1 MSQNDAGASLPNK
14 MGGIVPHGNRVVII
28 IVAGLVVVGG
38 IAALV
43 FRTTRNAPVQTT
55 GVDARSPATE
65 PPVTAPPVANRPKPA
80 TPPPAASGAS
90 PAPAPPKPEA
100 APTTGTLVLESDT
113 PDTTVFID
121 RKFLGTAPQT
131 LRDLAPGEHQ
141 LIFSPTGQDSIRMT
155 VEVEPGKKTIVAR
168 FKEVQL
174 DEKVEVVHK
183 HAIGSCR
190 GTLKASP
197 NGLTYDTKNAEDAF
211 TVPLT
216 SPETFAMNYVEKNL
230 KVKLK
235 GGKTYT
241 FAEPDGT
248 AEKLYAF
255 HQAVDKA
262 RQRLL
267 SGRRP

>member
-1 MSQNDAGASLPNK
+1 MDSRSSGPAS
-14 MGGIVPHGNRVVII
+14 
-28 IVAGLVVVGG
+28 
-38 IAALV
+38 
-43 FRTTRNAPVQTT
+43 
-55 GVDARSPATE
+55 
-65 PPVTAPPVANRPKPA
+65 PVTAPSAANRPKPA
-80 TPPPAASGAS
+80 A
-90 PAPAPPKPEA
+90 PAPAAAGASSAPAPATPKVEA

-131 LRDLAPGEHQ
+131 LRDVAPGEHQ

-155 VEVEPGKKTIVAR
+155 VDVEPGTKTIVAR
-168 FKEVQL
+168 FKELRL

-183 HAIGSCR
+183 HAFGSCR

-197 NGLTYDTKNAEDAF
+197 NGLTYDTKNTEDVF

-216 SPETFAMNYVEKNL
+216 NPEVFAVNYVEKNL

-248 AEKLYAF
+248 ADKLYAF
-255 HQAVDKA
+255 HQAVEKA
-262 RQRLL
+262 RQRML

>member
-1 MSQNDAGASLPNK
+1 
-14 MGGIVPHGNRVVII
+14 
-28 IVAGLVVVGG
+28 
-38 IAALV
+38 
-43 FRTTRNAPVQTT
+43 
-55 GVDARSPATE
+55 
-65 PPVTAPPVANRPKPA
+65 VTAGTSSPKPE
-80 TPPPAASGAS
+80 TPKA
-90 PAPAPPKPEA
+90 EA

-131 LRDLAPGEHQ
+131 LRDVEPGEHQ
-141 LIFSPTGQDSIRMT
+141 LIFSPTGHDSIRMT
-155 VEVEPGKKTIVAR
+155 VEVQPGTKTIVAR

-174 DEKVEVVHK
+174 NETVEVVHK
-183 HAIGSCR
+183 HAFGSCR

-197 NGLTYDTKNAEDAF
+197 NGLTYDTKNTEDVF

-216 SPETFAMNYVEKNL
+216 NPDIFAVNYVEKNL

-241 FAEPDGT
+241 FAEPEGT
-248 AEKLYAF
+248 ADKLYAF

>member
-1 MSQNDAGASLPNK
+1 M
-14 MGGIVPHGNRVVII
+14 
-28 IVAGLVVVGG
+28 
-38 IAALV
+38 
-43 FRTTRNAPVQTT
+43 
-55 GVDARSPATE
+55 
-65 PPVTAPPVANRPKPA
+65 
-80 TPPPAASGAS
+80 TPPPAANRSKPAASATAPAGAPS
-90 PAPAPPKPEA
+90 PASAAPKVEA

-113 PDTTVFID
+113 PETTVFID

-131 LRDLAPGEHQ
+131 LRDVAPGEHQ
-141 LIFSPTGQDSIRMT
+141 LIFSPSG
-155 VEVEPGKKTIVAR
+155 PGLDPHDRGRWSRAR
-168 FKEVQL
+168 RRSSRGSRKCSSTRA
-174 DEKVEVVHK
+174 VEVVHK
-183 HAIGSCR
+183 HAFGSCR

-197 NGLTYDTKNAEDAF
+197 NGLTYDTKNTEDVF

-216 SPETFAMNYVEKNL
+216 NPDIFAVNYVEKNL

-248 AEKLYAF
+248 ADKLYAF